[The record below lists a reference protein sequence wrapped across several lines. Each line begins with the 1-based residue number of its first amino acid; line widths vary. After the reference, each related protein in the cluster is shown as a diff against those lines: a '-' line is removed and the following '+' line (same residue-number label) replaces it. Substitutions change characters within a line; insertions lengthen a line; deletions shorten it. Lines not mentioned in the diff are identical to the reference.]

1 MASIPNYVNE
11 GSTMTQKIFLGLLVI
26 SKKIFSPCLVFLFP
40 PKRYKNRLIGKN
52 GKKMLILIFGG

>member
-11 GSTMTQKIFLGLLVI
+11 GSTMTQKILLGLLVI

-40 PKRYKNRLIGKN
+40 PKRYRNRLIRKN
-52 GKKMLILIFGG
+52 DKKL